1 MQQKLVNFLKLYAK
15 IVCASFKRQPSS
27 DDQIMSLI
35 LPTSRKK
42 IENPDLGYINGPTGP
57 KVPLTCSGAQ
67 APGNCGQAVRFPGD
81 GSLTFVRGTM
91 LSSSFWSTRL
101 APASERQ
108 PWLRTR
114 QSRPKQQGQHSF
126 CSHLV
131 HLGLRCPQGSSFL
144 GLKTAMILYKDERK
158 RGC

>member
-1 MQQKLVNFLKLYAK
+1 MCTRGSVNFLKLYAK
-15 IVCASFKRQPSS
+15 LLRVSFSGQLPSNHEPKPTTFPPKRLRALDSGHTQSS
-27 DDQIMSLI
+27 LDLI
-35 LPTSRKK
+35 AR
-42 IENPDLGYINGPTGP
+42 
-57 KVPLTCSGAQ
+57 LTCSRTQAQ
-67 APGNCGQAVRFPGD
+67 ENSGQGSRLSGD
-81 GSLTFVRGTM
+81 RSLTFVRGTM

-131 HLGLRCPQGSSFL
+131 HLGLRCPYGSSFL
-144 GLKTAMILYKDERK
+144 GLKTAMIFYREKRK
-158 RGC
+158 IGC